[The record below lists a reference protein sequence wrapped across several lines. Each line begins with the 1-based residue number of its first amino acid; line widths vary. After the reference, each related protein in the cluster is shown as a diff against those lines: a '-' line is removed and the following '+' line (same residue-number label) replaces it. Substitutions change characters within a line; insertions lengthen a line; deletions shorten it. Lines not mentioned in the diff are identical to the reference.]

1 MDILVSLDEN
11 YMRQLCVM
19 LTSVYLNNP
28 GCGCSIYLIHRGIPE
43 KKLALLSSSLER
55 LGYLLYPVLI
65 DEKLFSSAPV
75 MKQYP
80 QEMYYRLLASKL
92 LPKELKK
99 ILYLDPDVLVANSLE
114 RLWNLDISNYLFAAA
129 AHTGKTELA
138 NNINRIRLK
147 TENDYFN
154 SGVLL
159 INLELCRKE
168 IDPEEIFSYVREHSS
183 SLLLPDQDVLNALY
197 WDRIRKIDDFIWN
210 YDARN
215 YSSYLLR
222 SFGRA
227 DTAWV
232 MSHTAV
238 FHFCGKA
245 KPWKEHYSYRFG
257 VLYRHYMQLSKNY
270 FPSLTF

>member
-28 GCGCSIYLIHRGIPE
+28 GISCNIYLIHRGIPE
-43 KKLALLSSSLER
+43 KKLSALSSSLER
-55 LGYLLYPVLI
+55 IGYSLAPILI
-65 DEKLFSSAPV
+65 DDKLFSDAPV

-80 QEMYYRLLASKL
+80 QEMYYRLLAAKL

-114 RLWNLDISNYLFAAA
+114 RLWSLDIGNCLFAAA

-147 TENDYFN
+147 TDNDYFN

-159 INLELCRKE
+159 MNLELCRKE
-168 IDPEEIFSYVREHSS
+168 IDPEEIFSYVKEHSS

-215 YSSYLLR
+215 YSNYLLR
-222 SFGRA
+222 SFGKA

-257 VLYRHYMQLSKNY
+257 ILYRHYMQLSKNY
-270 FPSLTF
+270 FPSLSF